1 MIALTQSS
9 LDKLEILFKEQGY
22 RLRFEKG
29 SFRTGACMLQN
40 SKVIVVN
47 KFSSVDMKVQS
58 LLQLLQTIPIEE
70 SLLSDKLKPFLQQIK
85 KTKLT
90 V

>member
-1 MIALTQSS
+1 MVALTQSS
-9 LDKLEILFKEQGY
+9 LDKLELLFKEQGY

-47 KFSSVDMKVQS
+47 KFSSVDVKVQS
-58 LLQLLQTIPIEE
+58 LIQIFLGIPIEE
-70 SLLSDKLKPFLQQIK
+70 ELIEEKLRPFYQQIK
-85 KTKLT
+85 KTNIT